1 MAQGSHAFK
10 MSSGKAVETICPLGA
25 SDLLTGCELSRAEV
39 ERVLSTALRFKQN
52 PAPFASALA
61 GKTMV
66 MLFEKASLRTRVTFE
81 VGAYRLGAQAIYL
94 DHQQTK
100 IGQRESIRDYGKN
113 IERWAHCIVART
125 DAHATVEA
133 LAREASIPVINALS
147 DTSHPC
153 QALADY
159 LTLLERF
166 GKLEGLRLAYV
177 GDGNNVCASLMLLG
191 ATLGVHVT
199 VVTPEG
205 AEPDDEAVE
214 VARAVAGGR
223 SGLVLT
229 NDPAGVGGAQAVY
242 TDTWTSMGGSTNEER
257 DARFGRYQ
265 VNAGLMAR
273 AGADAAF
280 MHCLPAHR
288 GQEVT
293 DEVIDSGASL
303 VYDQAENR
311 LHAQAGLLLHL
322 MGSTPLIPA
331 RSPALTRD

>member
-1 MAQGSHAFK
+1 MAHPSHALK
-10 MSSGKAVETICPLGA
+10 LPSRGSAALLRPLA
-25 SDLLTGCELSRAEV
+25 AADVLTGGELSRADLEQ
-39 ERVLSTALRFKQN
+39 VLDTAMRFKSN
-52 PAPFASALA
+52 PAPYSGALT
-61 GKTMV
+61 GKTV
-66 MLFEKASLRTRVTFE
+66 IMLFEKASLRTRVSFE

-113 IERWAHCIVART
+113 LERWAHCIVART

-153 QALADY
+153 QALADL
-159 LTLLERF
+159 LTLKERF
-166 GKLEGLRLAYV
+166 GKLDGLRLAFL

-191 ATLGVHVT
+191 ATLGVKI
-199 VVTPEG
+199 VVITPEACQPG
-205 AEPDDEAVE
+205 HAATEAAMEAATGQGGVE
-214 VARAVAGGR
+214 LTSDPAAVAGAH
-223 SGLVLT
+223 S
-229 NDPAGVGGAQAVY
+229 VY
-242 TDTWTSMGGSTNEER
+242 TDAWTSMGSSTSAQR
-257 DARFGRYQ
+257 DAAFMPYQ
-265 VNAGLMAR
+265 VNAALMAR

-293 DEVIDSGASL
+293 DEVIDSSASL

-311 LHAQAGLLLHL
+311 MHAQAGLMLHL
-322 MGSTPLIPA
+322 MGSAPGNGP
-331 RSPALTRD
+331 RSPSIARG